1 MRFDQ
6 SIEIPD
12 DEAKSIIREIVA
24 DGILILSRHAKERM
38 IERGYNLQ
46 DVVHILLNG
55 EIVKKEYRDKTG
67 NWSYEIRGYDL
78 ENDEGSVIV
87 AIIKRMSA
95 IVITVLG

>member
-1 MRFDQ
+1 MQFDQ

-12 DEAKSIIREIVA
+12 DEAKSIIREILA
-24 DGILILSRHAKERM
+24 DGILILSHHAKERM
-38 IERGYNLQ
+38 AERGYSLQ

-55 EIVKKEYRDKTG
+55 EIVKKEYKNKTR
-67 NWSYEIRGYDL
+67 NWLYKIQGYDL
-78 ENDEGSVIV
+78 ENDEGAVIV